1 VPEFANPF
9 VGDVPDRKMTK
20 EELIRALR
28 LDIAAEHEAVHLYT
42 AHAEAIDDPVAR
54 AVLLDVADE
63 EIVHIGEFERVLEMI
78 SPRETELK
86 RDGVAEV
93 DEMVAGLTGGGEPDE
108 AGDDAEAPPPA
119 TVGSL
124 RAADEKEGDDDDS

>member
-1 VPEFANPF
+1 MPEFSNPF
-9 VGDVPDRKMTK
+9 VGDVPDRKLTR

-63 EIVHIGEFERVLEMI
+63 EIVHIGEFERMLEML
-78 SPRETELK
+78 SPRETELR

-93 DEMVAGLTGGGEPDE
+93 DEMAAGLTGGGETEEQGDE
-108 AGDDAEAPPPA
+108 AAAPPPA

-124 RAADEKEGDDDDS
+124 RQHDEEGDHDDS

>member
-1 VPEFANPF
+1 MPEFVNPF
-9 VGDVPDRKMTK
+9 VGDVPDRKLTR

-28 LDIAAEHEAVHLYT
+28 LDIAAEHEAAFLYT

-54 AVLLDVADE
+54 AVLLDVANE

-78 SPRETELK
+78 SPRETELR

-93 DEMVAGLTGGGEPDE
+93 DEMAAALSGGEPEDG
-108 AGDDAEAPPPA
+108 GDDGAPPAA

-124 RAADEKEGDDDDS
+124 RPGDREEGDDDDS

>member
-1 VPEFANPF
+1 MPEFSNPF
-9 VGDVPDRKMTK
+9 VGDVPDRKLTR

-54 AVLLDVADE
+54 AVLLDVANE

-78 SPRETELK
+78 SPQETDLR

-93 DEMVAGLTGGGEPDE
+93 DEMVAALTGAGEQEE
-108 AGDDAEAPPPA
+108 AGEAGAPPPA
-119 TVGSL
+119 TIGSL
-124 RAADEKEGDDDDS
+124 RGGDDEEGDDDDS